1 MVTTAILW
9 VAGIALVAVA
19 SSPHR
24 FARLLNA
31 ASRPPATEDSTSH
44 GQGPEHPFLRSSRLL
59 TLVVG
64 GVCLVL
70 AVLGTWSHLA

>member
-9 VAGIALVAVA
+9 VAGIGLVAVA

-24 FARLLNA
+24 FDRVLSA
-31 ASRPPATEDSTSH
+31 ASRTAATETSESR
-44 GQGPEHPFLRSSRLL
+44 GRGPEHPFVRSSRLL

-64 GVCLVL
+64 AVCLVL
-70 AVLGTWSHLA
+70 AVLGTWSHLG

>member
-9 VAGIALVAVA
+9 VAGIGLVAVA

-24 FARLLNA
+24 FERLLNA
-31 ASRPPATEDSTSH
+31 ASRAPVTETSKSH
-44 GQGPEHPFLRSSRLL
+44 GRGPAHPFVRSSRLL

-64 GVCLVL
+64 AACLVL
-70 AVLGTWSHLA
+70 AVLGTWSHLG